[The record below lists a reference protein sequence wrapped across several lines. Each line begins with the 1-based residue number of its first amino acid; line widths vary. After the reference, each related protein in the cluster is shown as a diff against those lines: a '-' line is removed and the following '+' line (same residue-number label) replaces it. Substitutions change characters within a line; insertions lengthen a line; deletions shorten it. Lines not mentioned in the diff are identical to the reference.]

1 MAGNDDGEPTP
12 ASAAEKQRKQSM
24 KQCSVTEMIRQ
35 MDGAAAS
42 NKRDRS
48 ESGESASPIQRG
60 GKARDTDDWAKFEA
74 VLEGAL
80 EKLRHQIQD
89 DLNQFMNSVKEQLG
103 ALGGRLRE
111 VEVKLERKEKQ
122 LAEMADTV
130 QETTR
135 ELHALR
141 EQVEENELISRL
153 PSLVLSG
160 SAIGGRPAEPGPDG
174 ENVEQLVVDTL
185 KKHFRDLPIRLE
197 DIDRAHR
204 LPGESG
210 RKIICR
216 FTKSGR
222 GSIRDTIYQRRMEL
236 RGRELYINECLT
248 RRRSELF
255 QILLRAKKENKIYT
269 VFSRYGQVYYKGTKL
284 GKSVRVS
291 SVIDTLR
298 QFEAS

>member
-1 MAGNDDGEPTP
+1 
-12 ASAAEKQRKQSM
+12 
-24 KQCSVTEMIRQ
+24 
-35 MDGAAAS
+35 MDSAAAS
-42 NKRDRS
+42 SKRGRS
-48 ESGESASPIQRG
+48 ESVESASPVQRG
-60 GKARDTDDWAKFEA
+60 GKARDTGDWGKFEA

-80 EKLRHQIQD
+80 EKLRHQIQE
-89 DLNQFMNSVKEQLG
+89 DLNEFKNSMKEQLV
-103 ALGGRLRE
+103 ALGSRLRE

-122 LAEMADTV
+122 LAEMADTM

-135 ELHALR
+135 ELHTLR
-141 EQVEENELISRL
+141 EQVEDNEIVSRL

-160 SAIGGRPAEPGPDG
+160 SAIGARPASPGPDG

-185 KKHFRDLPIRLE
+185 KKHFRDLPITLE

-204 LPGESG
+204 LPGESS
-210 RKIICR
+210 RKVICR

-236 RGRELYINECLT
+236 RGRDLYINECLT

-255 QILLRAKKENKIYT
+255 QILLRAKKEDKIYT
-269 VFSRYGQVYYKGTKL
+269 VFSRYGQVYYKATKL